1 MKIELSTSEV
11 QFIMD
16 LMMGCPLGFTKD
28 HAIQNNVDDSALFNR
43 LGVALEEVAH
53 LPAQQGEGAAM
64 IVVSTKET
72 DGRETQASPLN
83 P

>member
-1 MKIELSTSEV
+1 
-11 QFIMD
+11 MD

-28 HAIQNNVDDSALFNR
+28 HAFQNNVDDSALFNR

-72 DGRETQASPLN
+72 DERQSQATPLRS
-83 P
+83 